1 MSTNL
6 QEIKNVTKTIA
17 RAVSVSN
24 TNGLPIAIHPFIEST
39 VWWNKVES
47 DKLESIQEDIEYF
60 DLTNQSVFDEWCK
73 WFDRRVDE
81 CKNATRVYMLWRDPW
96 KLTFMKYCGKYLNKR
111 AYAEFLADAWVTE
124 ENPNMDANMNLEEA
138 IQCFKRADK
147 RYLMTEADYLYY
159 SNFPNEIEVFR
170 GVSKGRV
177 ELGLS
182 WTDNKEKAIWFME
195 RFKERNVGEQKL
207 LKATISKKDVLAYF
221 NTRNEQEVVVD
232 VFAIKD
238 KIERIL

>member
-1 MSTNL
+1 MTTNL
-6 QEIKNVTKTIA
+6 QEIKNVTKIIA

-24 TNGLPIAIHPFIEST
+24 ADGLPIAIHPFIEST
-39 VWWNKVES
+39 VWWDKVGN
-47 DKLESIQEDIEYF
+47 DKLESIQDDIESF

-73 WFDRRVDE
+73 WFDRHVDE
-81 CKNATRVYMLWRDPW
+81 CKNTTSVYMLWRNPW
-96 KLTFMKYCGKYLNKR
+96 KLTFMKYCGEYLNKR

-124 ENPNMDANMNLEEA
+124 ENPNMDANMSLKEA
-138 IQCFKRADK
+138 VQHFKRADK

-159 SNFPNEIEVFR
+159 SNIPSEIEVFR

-182 WTDNKEKAIWFME
+182 WTDNKEKAIWFMK
-195 RFKERNVGEQKL
+195 RFKESGMGEQKL
-207 LKATISKKDVLAYF
+207 LRATIRKKDVLAYF

>member
-6 QEIKNVTKTIA
+6 QEIKEVTKAIA
-17 RAVSVSN
+17 RAVNVTN
-24 TNGLPIAIHPFIEST
+24 TSGLPIAVHPFIEST
-39 VWWNKVES
+39 LWL
-47 DKLESIQEDIEYF
+47 DKGDGIETIQDNIESI

-73 WFDRRVDE
+73 WFDCRVDE

-96 KLTFMKYCGKYLNKR
+96 KLTFMKYCGEHLNKR

-124 ENPNMDANMNLEEA
+124 ENPNMDANMSLEEA
-138 IQCFKRADK
+138 IQCFKKAEK
-147 RYLMTEADYLYY
+147 CHLMTEEDYLYY
-159 SNFPNEIEVFR
+159 NNLPSEIEVFR

-195 RFKERNVGEQKL
+195 RFKEMKSGEYKL
-207 LKATISKKDVLAYF
+207 LRATIKKENVLAYF
-221 NTRNEQEVVVD
+221 NTRNEQEIVVD
-232 VFAIKD
+232 VFAIQD
-238 KIERIL
+238 KIEQIM